1 MEYTIAAIVAAA
13 CVALLDRQL
22 GTGVLR
28 RREFWVFLAVM
39 YGFKLIANG
48 YLTWRPIVIYGR
60 EHFLGA
66 RLGTIPLE
74 DFVYG
79 FALIGLSV
87 VLWEYFRP
95 RQARSEGMNRQQQ
108 SGVERAS

>member
-1 MEYTIAAIVAAA
+1 MEYTIAAVIAAG
-13 CVALLDRQL
+13 CVVLLDLRL

-28 RREFWVFLAVM
+28 RREFWIFLAVM

-48 YLTWRPIVIYGR
+48 YLTWRPIVLYSPD
-60 EHFLGA
+60 HFLGI

-79 FALIGLSV
+79 FALIGMSV
-87 VLWEYFRP
+87 VLWEHFLSRRARP
-95 RQARSEGMNRQQQ
+95 R
-108 SGVERAS
+108 